1 MIIVIGSII
10 VLASVLGGFTLA
22 GGNIKA
28 LMHFSEIITI
38 GGAAIGSL
46 IIMSP
51 RKVLMDMGKKT
62 VQALQGS
69 PYSRKAY
76 DELLSALYEMFL
88 LGRRK
93 GMIPL
98 EEHITS
104 PQTSSIFSKYPT
116 FIRNKPAVEFL
127 CNAMQPIVD
136 GRVKSDQLKSLLEI
150 ELNGLESENHAP
162 VNVLGKTADALP
174 GFGIVAAVLGIVITM
189 AAIAGPVETVGQKV
203 GAALVGTFLG
213 ILLSYGFVGPLAMKL
228 EFLNS
233 EEMAYFQCIATSI
246 IGFVGGLA
254 PNMAVETARRGLSSE
269 LRPSAK
275 ELDDLIQ
282 AVNVTAKKG

>member
-1 MIIVIGSII
+1 MIILIGAVI
-10 VLASVLGGFTLA
+10 VLASVLGGFSLA
-22 GGNIKA
+22 GGNIRA
-28 LMHFSEIITI
+28 LMHFSEVITI
-38 GGAAIGSL
+38 GGAALGSL

-51 RKVLMDMGKKT
+51 RKVLVDMGKKT

-69 PYSRKAY
+69 PYSRKSY

-98 EEHITS
+98 EEHINN

-116 FIRNKPAVEFL
+116 FVRNKHAMEFL

-136 GRVKSDQLKSLLEI
+136 GRVKSEQLKPLLDV
-150 ELNGLESENHAP
+150 ELSGLESEHYAP
-162 VNVLGKTADALP
+162 VSVLSKTADALP
-174 GFGIVAAVLGIVITM
+174 GFGIVAAVLGIVVTM
-189 AAIAGPVETVGQKV
+189 AAISGPVETVGEKV

-233 EEMAYFQCIATSI
+233 EELAYFQCIATSI
-246 IGFVGGLA
+246 VGFVNGLA
-254 PNMAVETARRGLSSE
+254 PNMAVETARRGLNSE

-275 ELDDLIQ
+275 ELDELIQ
-282 AVNVTAKKG
+282 AVNATAKKG